1 MYNRYI
7 PKDTPYAPVEH
18 SRPSSYGE
26 EKTDAGTLA
35 GILRKLGL
43 EQIDS
48 GDILLLLILLFL
60 AREGDDLELLIT
72 LGLALLMGRGKQED
86 QIE

>member
-1 MYNRYI
+1 MYNRYV
-7 PKDTPYAPVEH
+7 PKDTPFAPVEH
-18 SRPSSYGE
+18 PRPPGR

-35 GILRKLGL
+35 GILRGFGL
-43 EQIDS
+43 EGIDS

-72 LGLALLMGRGKQED
+72 LGLALLMGRGKQKD
-86 QIE
+86 QME